1 MRRITRS
8 LSPALSLGRA
18 TRGRS
23 FRPPSFRYRGSPCSE
38 SNYDF
43 FWPPLHPQSSDSS
56 ATDIPQTTHITL
68 NTAATRQ
75 FLPKKNCLLFL
86 TRNSPPILFG
96 FLVTPD
102 SKTAL
107 TAHSLKITLS
117 CHYFGQ
123 FLCGYFT
130 ASIAIRPIH
139 NMQA

>member
-1 MRRITRS
+1 VVEASGHRHF
-8 LSPALSLGRA
+8 A
-18 TRGRS
+18 TVGV
-23 FRPPSFRYRGSPCSE
+23 PVPSRTTI
-38 SNYDF
+38 F
-43 FWPPLHPQSSDSS
+43 FGLRCIPKAATHPQPTS
-56 ATDIPQTTHITL
+56 PQTTHITL

-86 TRNSPPILFG
+86 TRNSPPILSG